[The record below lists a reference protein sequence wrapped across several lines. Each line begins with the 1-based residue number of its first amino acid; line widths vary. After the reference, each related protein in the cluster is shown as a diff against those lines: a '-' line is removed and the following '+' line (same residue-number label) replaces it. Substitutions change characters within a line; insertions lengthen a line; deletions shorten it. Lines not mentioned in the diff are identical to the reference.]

1 MLHAYAHVAVEFS
14 VLAISYK
21 TSLTPPLFTEVPV
34 PSQESELSCICVLK
48 VSFLSL
54 TTIFSIGFLELFRQ
68 RVWNCSDSV
77 FGAVPTACLELFRQ
91 RVWSCSDS
99 VFGAVPTVCLELFR
113 QYVWSCSDIVFEAV
127 PTACL
132 ELFRQCGICLFC
144 IYFYFYPMVK

>member
-1 MLHAYAHVAVEFS
+1 M
-14 VLAISYK
+14 LAISYK

-54 TTIFSIGFLELFRQ
+54 TTIFYWIFGAVLTVCLELFRQ
-68 RVWNCSDSV
+68 RVWSCSNSV
-77 FGAVPTACLELFRQ
+77 FGVFRQ

-113 QYVWSCSDIVFEAV
+113 HRVWSCSDSVVFV
-127 PTACL
+127 CFVFIFIFT
-132 ELFRQCGICLFC
+132 QW
-144 IYFYFYPMVK
+144 

>member
-1 MLHAYAHVAVEFS
+1 LETFFLFLAFSPRLPTFINFRTKGFQSHHKADCVLHAYAHVAVEFS

-91 RVWSCSDS
+91 
-99 VFGAVPTVCLELFR
+99 
-113 QYVWSCSDIVFEAV
+113 
-127 PTACL
+127 
-132 ELFRQCGICLFC
+132 CGICLFC

>member
-1 MLHAYAHVAVEFS
+1 
-14 VLAISYK
+14 
-21 TSLTPPLFTEVPV
+21 VPV

-68 RVWNCSDSV
+68 RVWSCSDSV
-77 FGAVPTACLELFRQ
+77 FGAIPTACLELFRQ

-113 QYVWSCSDIVFEAV
+113 HRLWSCSDSVFGAV
-127 PTACL
+127 PTVWYLFVLYLFLFLPNGKIKYSCL
-132 ELFRQCGICLFC
+132 MHRKSMMKQC
-144 IYFYFYPMVK
+144 YYQ